1 MQRYLRDGDWVDLF
15 YGEHQEKKI
24 RHFCRAQAYYWSG
37 PKKDEPKFDVG
48 TYYPMLGTIYIQ
60 EMYNADNGVEDA
72 YVQKTKR
79 KRKRNI
85 GPVEGKV

>member
-1 MQRYLRDGDWVDLF
+1 
-15 YGEHQEKKI
+15 
-24 RHFCRAQAYYWSG
+24 
-37 PKKDEPKFDVG
+37 
-48 TYYPMLGTIYIQ
+48 MLGTIYTQ

-85 GPVEGKV
+85 RAVEGKV